1 MRLPNFK
8 LFEDNSNYNPNE
20 HAAQLKKRND
30 QNLQRFRAA
39 QDRGDNYGIALYKFK
54 LELDKLDME
63 KMKIRTSILKLKQQ
77 YKKV

>member
-39 QDRGDNYGIALYKFK
+39 QDRGDNYSIALYKFK

-63 KMKIRTSILKLKQQ
+63 KMKVRTSILKLKQQ